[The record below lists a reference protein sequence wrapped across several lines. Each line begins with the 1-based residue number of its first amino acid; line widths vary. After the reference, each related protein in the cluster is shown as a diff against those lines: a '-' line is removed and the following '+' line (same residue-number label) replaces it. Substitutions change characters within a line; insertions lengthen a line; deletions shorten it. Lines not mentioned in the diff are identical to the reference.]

1 MRKITSIIAAV
12 MLVLAFASCGQKEKV
27 DTSQA
32 PQEIRDAIQKS
43 YDLSKELTELQ
54 LKAGEDMVLDQEE
67 IGEIGEAFRYLAIV
81 NNQNAANYASDKY
94 FIALRSDFK
103 DAFDKL
109 ADTVVFLK
117 DCEGYNELGLAI
129 QEISLEVR
137 DVTELPEIVPPEPAD
152 TLQGEEMPDD
162 E

>member
-1 MRKITSIIAAV
+1 MKNITSIIAAL
-12 MLVLAFASCGQKEKV
+12 MLVMAVASCGQKEKV

-43 YDLSKELTELQ
+43 YDLSKDLTDLQ
-54 LKAGEDMVLDQEE
+54 LKAGEDMVLDQQE
-67 IGEIGEAFRYLAIV
+67 IAEIGEAFRYLAIV

-94 FIALRSDFK
+94 FTALRKDFK
-103 DAFDKL
+103 DAFDEL

-117 DCEGYNELGLAI
+117 DCEGYNDLGLVI

-137 DVTELPEIVPPEPAD
+137 DVTELPEIIPPEPAD
-152 TLQGEEMPDD
+152 TLKGEELP
-162 E
+162 EAE